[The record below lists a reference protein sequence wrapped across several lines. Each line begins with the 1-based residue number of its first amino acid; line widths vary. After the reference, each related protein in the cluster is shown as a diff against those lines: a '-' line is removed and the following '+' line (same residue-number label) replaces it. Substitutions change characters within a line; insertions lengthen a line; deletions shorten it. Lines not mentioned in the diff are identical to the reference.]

1 MKKFMEM
8 LQVLL
13 CLALIPQLA
22 GCGTLM
28 YPERR
33 GQKGGRIDVGVAVLD
48 GIGLFFFLIPGIIAF
63 AVDFSEGT
71 IYLPPGTLASSLDRR
86 NMRVAKFD
94 PKHATVATIEEIIQ
108 KETGQNIK
116 FDQENIEVARLKSL
130 EDINRRFAKVL
141 PMKKN
146 IRIALN
152 TR

>member
-1 MKKFMEM
+1 MKM
-8 LQVLL
+8 LHTMI
-13 CLALIPQLA
+13 CFTLIGRLE
-22 GCGTLM
+22 GCGTTM
-28 YPERR
+28 DPERR